1 MRKQISLIYRYP
13 KLFRFKHEFK
23 KLNNS
28 IILLGTP
35 LHKNLGDH
43 LIAEAEKLFLKD
55 CYPGKSIFEIP
66 TEVFMYYK
74 QFIQSHINKDILV
87 FITGGGWMGTLW
99 KEDEEIMQNM
109 LEIFHECKIVILPQ
123 TIYYEKRTS
132 LLDKANKVMS
142 RCENLKVCVRDEASY
157 EFAKQYFETKKII
170 LAPDMGLYY
179 TCGKPN
185 IEKHG
190 VGVFLR
196 KDREKLDS
204 SISNLTLEYLK
215 HSFELK
221 YSDTIAPNQ
230 IPLIKRAQKI
240 SELIQFMQGCNLIV
254 TDRLHGMIYS
264 VISGT
269 KCIVFNNKTG
279 KVNGVYSKWL
289 SWNSDVLYL
298 NKFNADSIQ
307 NLIEREPEK
316 KNYKQVLSEDFENL
330 KRFIL

>member
-1 MRKQISLIYRYP
+1 ML
-13 KLFRFKHEFK
+13 RFKNAFE
-23 KLNNS
+23 NIENS

-43 LIAEAEKLFLKD
+43 LIAEAEKLFLQD
-55 CYPGKSIFEIP
+55 CYPEKNIFEIP
-66 TEVFMYYK
+66 TEVFMHYK
-74 QFIQSHINKDILV
+74 EFIQANVNKDIPV

-99 KEDEEIMQNM
+99 KEDEEIMQSM

-132 LLDKANKVMS
+132 LLDKANQVMNK
-142 RCENLKVCVRDEASY
+142 CENLKICVRDEASY
-157 EFAKQYFETKKII
+157 EFAKKYFEAGRIM

-179 TCGKPN
+179 TCDKTD
-185 IEKHG
+185 IERKG
-190 VGVFLR
+190 VGVILR
-196 KDREKLDS
+196 QDREKLDS
-204 SISNLTLEYLK
+204 SIGSLTLEYLR
-215 HSFELK
+215 HAFELK
-221 YSDTIAPNQ
+221 YSDTIALNQ
-230 IPLIKRAQKI
+230 IPLIERALRI
-240 SELIQFMQGCNLIV
+240 SELIQFMQGCSLIV
-254 TDRLHGMIYS
+254 TDRLHGMVYS

-279 KVNGVYSKWL
+279 KVEGVYSKWL
-289 SWNSDVLYL
+289 SWNSDILYL

-307 NLIEREPEK
+307 NLIEKEPEE